1 MQGLSWDSPVG
12 ESAIRGLKESRE
24 IGKGRDAFCPGPA
37 SGLISKATLAG
48 PALDWDT
55 IGWPES
61 YIYRNWRFFVGLR
74 ESPGSRNPLVAR
86 RGHDS
91 SATCENE
98 MSTSRNSSLLRLN
111 QEGRRLSIEKAAT
124 ICDKMNFRGAFSLT
138 KTATGILF
146 KFSNIDDFQ
155 AVYKKGFH
163 KVTGARFYKKV
174 AIPCRPAKTF
184 TVYVLD
190 VPEELPEEDIRH
202 ALYKYRSIVEVTR
215 LPLNT
220 GTVRIQKPKL
230 SKERLCKE
238 RRKCSRGQENRELNP
253 ISLSIPVVHLIPTP
267 CHPTIELICRLS
279 PLISLTTRPL
289 TRCLLCE
296 LVKAIND
303 KLKSEAHNQNEPA
316 TIYTGPPVIR
326 VTLASVEET
335 STLLS
340 RGLDFYGATYFPT
353 ETPHPA
359 AQPLAKYK
367 NNRWLELAA
376 IGAGQRVRDLLPVF
390 DNAGFNKLPPP
401 ASRLI
406 KPQKN

>member
-1 MQGLSWDSPVG
+1 MSQKSQDG
-12 ESAIRGLKESRE
+12 
-24 IGKGRDAFCPGPA
+24 
-37 SGLISKATLAG
+37 
-48 PALDWDT
+48 
-55 IGWPES
+55 
-61 YIYRNWRFFVGLR
+61 
-74 ESPGSRNPLVAR
+74 
-86 RGHDS
+86 
-91 SATCENE
+91 SATCENA
-98 MSTSRNSSLLRLN
+98 MSTSKSSSLLQLA
-111 QEGRRLSIEKAAT
+111 QEGRRVSADWQDQDTDSEISETDFITKGAFLLTPSHELSIEKAAT
-124 ICDKMNFRGAFSLT
+124 ICEKMNFRGAFSLT

-215 LPLNT
+215 LPLHT
-220 GTVRIQKPKL
+220 GTVL
-230 SKERLCKE
+230 
-238 RRKCSRGQENRELNP
+238 
-253 ISLSIPVVHLIPTP
+253 
-267 CHPTIELICRLS
+267 
-279 PLISLTTRPL
+279 
-289 TRCLLCE
+289 
-296 LVKAIND
+296 KAIND
-303 KLKSEAHNQNEPA
+303 KLKSDAHNQNEPA

-335 STLLS
+335 SMLLS

-353 ETPHPA
+353 ETPHTA
-359 AQPLAKYK
+359 AQPLGKYK

-390 DNAGFNKLPPP
+390 DNAGFSKLSPP

>member
-1 MQGLSWDSPVG
+1 MSQRGQDDSG
-12 ESAIRGLKESRE
+12 
-24 IGKGRDAFCPGPA
+24 
-37 SGLISKATLAG
+37 
-48 PALDWDT
+48 
-55 IGWPES
+55 
-61 YIYRNWRFFVGLR
+61 
-74 ESPGSRNPLVAR
+74 
-86 RGHDS
+86 
-91 SATCENE
+91 TCEND
-98 MSTSRNSSLLRLN
+98 MSTSKNSSLLRLN
-111 QEGRRLSIEKAAT
+111 QDVRRCSGDWQDQDTDSEISETDFLTKGAFLLTPSHELSIEKAAT
-124 ICDKMNFRGAFSLT
+124 ICEKMNFRGTFSLT

-215 LPLNT
+215 MPLNT
-220 GTVRIQKPKL
+220 GTIL
-230 SKERLCKE
+230 
-238 RRKCSRGQENRELNP
+238 
-253 ISLSIPVVHLIPTP
+253 
-267 CHPTIELICRLS
+267 
-279 PLISLTTRPL
+279 
-289 TRCLLCE
+289 
-296 LVKAIND
+296 KAIND
-303 KLKSEAHNQNEPA
+303 KLKSDSHNQHEPA

-326 VTLASVEET
+326 VTLANVEET
-335 STLLS
+335 TMLLS

-353 ETPHPA
+353 ETPYPA
-359 AQPLAKYK
+359 AQPLGKYK

>member
-1 MQGLSWDSPVG
+1 MSQ
-12 ESAIRGLKESRE
+12 RGQD
-24 IGKGRDAFCPGPA
+24 G
-37 SGLISKATLAG
+37 
-48 PALDWDT
+48 
-55 IGWPES
+55 
-61 YIYRNWRFFVGLR
+61 
-74 ESPGSRNPLVAR
+74 
-86 RGHDS
+86 
-91 SATCENE
+91 SATCEND
-98 MSTSRNSSLLRLN
+98 MSTSRNNSLLRLN
-111 QEGRRLSIEKAAT
+111 QESRRASGDWQDQETDSEISETDFLTKGAFLLTPSHELSIEKAAT
-124 ICDKMNFRGAFSLT
+124 ICEKMNFRGAFSLT

-220 GTVRIQKPKL
+220 GTVL
-230 SKERLCKE
+230 
-238 RRKCSRGQENRELNP
+238 
-253 ISLSIPVVHLIPTP
+253 
-267 CHPTIELICRLS
+267 
-279 PLISLTTRPL
+279 
-289 TRCLLCE
+289 
-296 LVKAIND
+296 KAIND
-303 KLKSEAHNQNEPA
+303 KLKSDAHTQNEPA

>member
-1 MQGLSWDSPVG
+1 MSQ
-12 ESAIRGLKESRE
+12 RGQ
-24 IGKGRDAFCPGPA
+24 
-37 SGLISKATLAG
+37 
-48 PALDWDT
+48 
-55 IGWPES
+55 
-61 YIYRNWRFFVGLR
+61 
-74 ESPGSRNPLVAR
+74 
-86 RGHDS
+86 DS
-91 SATCENE
+91 SATCEND
-98 MSTSRNSSLLRLN
+98 MSASKNSSLSRLN
-111 QEGRRLSIEKAAT
+111 QDSRRDSGDWQDQDTDSEISETDFLTKGAFLLTPSHELSIEKAAT
-124 ICDKMNFRGAFSLT
+124 ICEKMNFRGAFSLT

-202 ALYKYRSIVEVTR
+202 ALYKYRSIVEITR

-220 GTVRIQKPKL
+220 GTVL
-230 SKERLCKE
+230 
-238 RRKCSRGQENRELNP
+238 
-253 ISLSIPVVHLIPTP
+253 
-267 CHPTIELICRLS
+267 
-279 PLISLTTRPL
+279 
-289 TRCLLCE
+289 
-296 LVKAIND
+296 KAIND
-303 KLKSEAHNQNEPA
+303 KLKSDAHSQNEPA

-376 IGAGQRVRDLLPVF
+376 VGAGQRVRDLLPVF